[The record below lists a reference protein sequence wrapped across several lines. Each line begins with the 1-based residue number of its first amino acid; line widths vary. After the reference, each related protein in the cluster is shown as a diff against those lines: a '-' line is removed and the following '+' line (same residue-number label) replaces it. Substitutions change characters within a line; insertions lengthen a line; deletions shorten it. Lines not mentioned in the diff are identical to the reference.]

1 MAGEKVTATK
11 RKAGGKV
18 VIKKRAKKFRRHQSD
33 QFMRVPVRAL
43 TSVSCH
49 VFLQGV
55 LRAEPLLCCCCRSS
69 LPPHPVGAWV
79 LGGLAELW
87 GVG

>member
-11 RKAGGKV
+11 RKAGGKQ

-33 QFMRVPVRAL
+33 QFMRVPVRAPP
-43 TSVSCH
+43 
-49 VFLQGV
+49 
-55 LRAEPLLCCCCRSS
+55 RALCCRGLSQS
-69 LPPHPVGAWV
+69 VLSIERASERAAAAAAAAGAARL
-79 LGGLAELW
+79 LGWLRYAR